1 MQQQRSRP
9 LRRARELIRSR
20 DGWPPLTQAPPV
32 SCCLGASLIALSN
45 LQTIPLINILVLC
58 SKVIF
63 FLIFNLW
70 NLDIFCILTMF
81 SLVALAALNL
91 HFHQYN
97 LSLFLLAYDSVI
109 ATHNYLQ
116 RQTS

>member
-58 SKVIF
+58 SKVTF
-63 FLIFNLW
+63 FINFQS
-70 NLDIFCILTMF
+70 LDICTPNYVFARDSTRVKFTF
-81 SLVALAALNL
+81 SP
-91 HFHQYN
+91 
-97 LSLFLLAYDSVI
+97 I
-109 ATHNYLQ
+109 
-116 RQTS
+116 